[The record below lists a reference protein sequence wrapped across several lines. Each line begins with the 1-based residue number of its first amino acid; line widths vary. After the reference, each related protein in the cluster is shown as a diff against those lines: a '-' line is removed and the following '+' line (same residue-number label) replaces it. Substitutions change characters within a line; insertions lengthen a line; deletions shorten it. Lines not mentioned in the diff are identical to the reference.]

1 MIEKGRKMLK
11 FAKIAEIDD
20 VIRGYDFKPM
30 VGRGDCFV
38 EGKVITKGVGSM
50 GYAAYAIKVIRDVF
64 DGKEISKNEK
74 GSRVGQV
81 VYVPFQVDF
90 MEYDARIMNLSK

>member
-1 MIEKGRKMLK
+1 MLRKTLK
-11 FAKIAEIDD
+11 FTNIAEIDD

-38 EGKVITKGVGSM
+38 EGRVITKGHNPEVGYS
-50 GYAAYAIKVIRDVF
+50 AYCIKVARDVF
-64 DGKEISKNEK
+64 SGEEQLKGAK
-74 GSRVGQV
+74 GSRVGKL
-81 VYVPFQVDF
+81 VYIPFEVDF